1 MGVGMVAVLPPDD
14 VDRALA
20 MLTARHVPSWVLGSV
35 RRAAE
40 PLPAGALPGSRV
52 HMMGDHPRF

>member
-20 MLTARHVPSWVLGSV
+20 LLTARHVPAWVAGRVGPGDGGVTLVG
-35 RRAAE
+35 E
-40 PLPAGALPGSRV
+40 HPAG
-52 HMMGDHPRF
+52 